1 MKTMKKIYFQPN
13 ITEVKVNSELPLALS
28 NEVDGNSINFNS
40 STMSDGDGEDAA
52 VKQDVY
58 SVWDDQWEIRDITSS
73 D

>member
-1 MKTMKKIYFQPN
+1 MKTMKKIYFQPT

-28 NEVDGNSINFNS
+28 NEVERNSINFNS

-58 SVWDDQWEIRDITSS
+58 SVWDDQWEIKDITSS